1 MATPNMAAPRIGP
14 ISARLMPQ
22 SSMSAGATKPITAAS
37 YPSSIMMM
45 KQSQQHVPLK
55 ARDRAGIYPR
65 FHIDNVRVIHRVTSS
80 SRRYECSGWLFL
92 SGTFVLNLRQVTQAV
107 RFENPASDMSF
118 IYNVRDTTKTSQ
130 QKTRSQRRRVRARAA
145 FSASE

>member
-1 MATPNMAAPRIGP
+1 M
-14 ISARLMPQ
+14 
-22 SSMSAGATKPITAAS
+22 
-37 YPSSIMMM
+37 
-45 KQSQQHVPLK
+45 
-55 ARDRAGIYPR
+55 
-65 FHIDNVRVIHRVTSS
+65 F
-80 SRRYECSGWLFL
+80 WLVFFL

>member
-1 MATPNMAAPRIGP
+1 M
-14 ISARLMPQ
+14 
-22 SSMSAGATKPITAAS
+22 
-37 YPSSIMMM
+37 
-45 KQSQQHVPLK
+45 
-55 ARDRAGIYPR
+55 
-65 FHIDNVRVIHRVTSS
+65 F
-80 SRRYECSGWLFL
+80 WLVFL

-130 QKTRSQRRRVRARAA
+130 QKTRSQRRRVRARAT

>member
-1 MATPNMAAPRIGP
+1 M
-14 ISARLMPQ
+14 
-22 SSMSAGATKPITAAS
+22 
-37 YPSSIMMM
+37 
-45 KQSQQHVPLK
+45 
-55 ARDRAGIYPR
+55 
-65 FHIDNVRVIHRVTSS
+65 F
-80 SRRYECSGWLFL
+80 WLVFL

-130 QKTRSQRRRVRARAA
+130 QKTRSQRRRVRARAV

>member
-1 MATPNMAAPRIGP
+1 M
-14 ISARLMPQ
+14 
-22 SSMSAGATKPITAAS
+22 
-37 YPSSIMMM
+37 
-45 KQSQQHVPLK
+45 
-55 ARDRAGIYPR
+55 
-65 FHIDNVRVIHRVTSS
+65 F
-80 SRRYECSGWLFL
+80 WLVFL

>member
-1 MATPNMAAPRIGP
+1 M
-14 ISARLMPQ
+14 
-22 SSMSAGATKPITAAS
+22 
-37 YPSSIMMM
+37 
-45 KQSQQHVPLK
+45 
-55 ARDRAGIYPR
+55 
-65 FHIDNVRVIHRVTSS
+65 
-80 SRRYECSGWLFL
+80 